1 MIIISP
7 AKNLNINVESF
18 INKDFTNP
26 VFLKK
31 TKKLLGLLKNL
42 NQIEIKDL
50 MNISDNLAELNYGRL
65 KVHSTEKAIL
75 KPAAFLFSG
84 DTFNGLEI
92 RTFDSESL
100 NLAQS
105 KLRILSGLYGLLK
118 PLDQISPYRLEMG
131 TSIKFILGEELSN
144 FWKND
149 ITKLINED
157 LYKNKDKY
165 LFNLASNEYFE
176 SIDIKK
182 IKSRIIN
189 FDFKKIKNNN
199 LGGIGMMIKRCRG
212 SMAKFLITKKVNNLD
227 GIKRFSEF
235 GFNFYSYDESLSK
248 FTFVKNDK

>member
-18 INKDFTNP
+18 IYSDFTNP
-26 VFLKK
+26 VFLK

-92 RTFDSESL
+92 RTFDNESL

-131 TSIKFILGEELSN
+131 TSIKI
-144 FWKND
+144 
-149 ITKLINED
+149 
-157 LYKNKDKY
+157 
-165 LFNLASNEYFE
+165 YFG
-176 SIDIKK
+176 
-182 IKSRIIN
+182 RRT
-189 FDFKKIKNNN
+189 F
-199 LGGIGMMIKRCRG
+199 
-212 SMAKFLITKKVNNLD
+212 KFLEK
-227 GIKRFSEF
+227 
-235 GFNFYSYDESLSK
+235 
-248 FTFVKNDK
+248 